1 MFISPF
7 TKLSNR
13 DEKKLTSTIF
23 SILIM
28 ALLVTSFFNSQLT
41 NEVAS
46 YGIISFE
53 LAESVDRSIEIMNS
67 WDPRARIFA
76 GLSLG
81 FDYLFLLIY
90 TLFIS
95 LMVHKLNERLWAGKP
110 FHYLGIII
118 LWGMFFAAIFDA
130 LENLALIKLLT
141 GSHEQL
147 WSSVA
152 FYFAFIKFF
161 LVIIGILY
169 IVINTIMF
177 LVKKIS

>member
-1 MFISPF
+1 MFVSPF
-7 TKLSNR
+7 SKLSIK
-13 DEKKLTSTIF
+13 DEKKLTSSIF
-23 SILIM
+23 YLLIMSIL
-28 ALLVTSFFNSQLT
+28 VTQFFNSQLT

-53 LAESVDRSIEIMNS
+53 LAESIDRSIEIMNS
-67 WDPRARIFA
+67 WDPQAKIFA

-90 TLFIS
+90 TLFLS

-118 LWGMFFAAIFDA
+118 LWSMFIAAIFDA
-130 LENLALIKLLT
+130 LENLALIKLLM
-141 GSHEQL
+141 GSQEQL

-152 FYFAFIKFF
+152 FYFAFAKFF

-169 IVINTIMF
+169 VIINTIIF
-177 LVKKIS
+177 LVKKIL